1 MLTQKPTF
9 FFRIIIPHH
18 NVVINKQS
26 QTKIKHIN
34 NYHKYQIICIL
45 KNKIETTVFTK
56 KIMLIISF
64 FFFFLVKQYYFI
76 VTIFIAFYILFIL
89 VLQWEKEQWT

>member
-26 QTKIKHIN
+26 HTKIKHIN

-56 KIMLIISF
+56 KIILLISF
-64 FFFFLVKQYYFI
+64 FFG
-76 VTIFIAFYILFIL
+76 
-89 VLQWEKEQWT
+89 